1 MSDFEDKIR
10 DSLRRADTESIPVA
24 PLDPDEIA
32 ARTPRRAPGI
42 GEARAWL
49 AVAAAVVVIAG
60 ASFGAWSWRGP
71 DPTTVPAFPAAAP
84 LDSVL
89 IDAFSGRENPRVN
102 VDDAVTKQ
110 LYAMFFDQKAAGL
123 LEPADLPEGELGFRA
138 LVVTPADTSLPVL
151 RILPTAVYVND
162 SGSYLRLDD
171 PDGQFYSRVYYA
183 IRTLIPDDVRGALPA
198 PNPKVPNVTAT
209 IPPATGSPAVW
220 VLKDP
225 EGVTRASTRLE
236 LEVTRVEC
244 SGGKTGTILQPEVS
258 LGPSDIVIRAAA
270 KPLGGGSQNCPG
282 NDSVTVTITLPEPV
296 GDRPLIDAACLE
308 GSAVR
313 TSFCAEGPARWKP

>member
-1 MSDFEDKIR
+1 M
-10 DSLRRADTESIPVA
+10 RRADTEIIPVA

-32 ARTPRRAPGI
+32 SRAPRRAPGI
-42 GEARAWL
+42 GVAGVWL

-60 ASFGAWSWRGP
+60 AGFGAWRGP
-71 DPTTVPAFPAAAP
+71 DTTVPAAPAADPGAT
-84 LDSVL
+84 VL

-102 VDDAVTKQ
+102 LDDAVTKQ
-110 LYAMFFDQKAAGL
+110 LYAMVSDQKAAGL
-123 LEPADLPEGELGFRA
+123 LERAALPEQELGFRA
-138 LVVTPADTSLPVL
+138 LVVTPADASLPVL
-151 RILPTAVYVND
+151 RILPTAVYVNN

-198 PNPKVPNVTAT
+198 PNPKIPNVTAT
-209 IPPATGSPAVW
+209 IPPATGSTAVW
-220 VLKDP
+220 VLKNP
-225 EGVTRASTRLE
+225 KSVTRTSTRLE
-236 LEVTRVEC
+236 LEVTRAEC

-270 KPLGGGSQNCPG
+270 EPLSGPQICPG
-282 NDSVTVTITLPEPV
+282 NDSVTVTVTLPEPV
-296 GDRPLIDAACLE
+296 GDRQLIDAACLE

-313 TSFCAEGPARWKP
+313 TSDCADGAARWKP